1 MAATHRRGP
10 SPLDPEL
17 VEAAFVCD
25 LGRVR
30 DLLARGANPDARD
43 DEGRTPLFS
52 AVLGG
57 SLALL
62 GLLLEEG
69 ADVGAR
75 DEHDWTALHVAAEE
89 VVPEMASLLC
99 ARGAD
104 VNARDDEGNTPLAR
118 AVFSARGNDA
128 VMRILL
134 KHGAKDDVPN
144 KSGETPREKAERLGQ
159 PWPAAPAPSG
169 GQREN

>member
-1 MAATHRRGP
+1 MTPAPPRPPRPIDH
-10 SPLDPEL
+10 EL

-30 DLLARGANPDARD
+30 ALLEQGADPDARD

-62 GLLLEEG
+62 GLLLEAK
-69 ADVGAR
+69 ADVNAR
-75 DEHDWTALHVAAEE
+75 DEHGWTALHVAAEE
-89 VVPEMASLLC
+89 VIPEMASLLL

-104 VNARDDEGNTPLAR
+104 PNAADDEGNTPLGR
-118 AVFSARGNDA
+118 AVFSARGRHD
-128 VMRILL
+128 VVRLL
-134 KHGAKDDVPN
+134 RQHGAKDDLPN
-144 KSGETPREKAERLGQ
+144 KSGETPRELAERLGE
-159 PWPAAPAPSG
+159 PVFTS
-169 GQREN
+169 N